1 MTTSPTPPTPP
12 PGSDDVRVVFLG
24 GLGEIGRNCA
34 CIEVGGRILVVDF
47 GLMFPDHAMPGVD
60 FVLPDFS
67 YLHEHADEVDAVL
80 LTHGHEDHVGG
91 LAHLLADL
99 SVPMYGSELTLRL
112 AQGRIEEA
120 GVLHRTELRAVPD
133 GQRLRVGP
141 VDVQFIPVTHSV
153 PHANAIA
160 FFTPQ
165 GTILHSGDF
174 KLDDAPVDGR
184 RTDLG
189 LMEHIAR
196 DGVRLLLSDS
206 TNAEEPGHSPS
217 ESTVGPYLHRLMGE
231 HPGKRIIAAC
241 FASHLHRVQ
250 QIAEAAVAHRRRVA
264 FLGRSMGQNTALA
277 RQMGLFPVPSDAV
290 VPIEEIDRYL
300 PSEVCIICTGSQ
312 GEPLSALSLMAAG
325 ENKWVKVG
333 SDDLVVISAT
343 PIPGNEHNVHRT
355 INGFFRRGADVVHG
369 DIAPVH
375 VSGHAYS
382 GDLQRL
388 LRLVQPEWFVPV
400 HGEYRHL
407 VHHARLAHEI
417 GMPEDRVAICQD
429 GDAVVL
435 GDHGVVVDRQSA
447 PAGFLY
453 VDGILGDVGRG
464 VLRDRRVLS
473 EEGMVVVVVGVDART
488 GAVLRGP
495 EIVTRGWVYGPDSDE
510 ILDEARVEVLAA
522 LADPPFMDG
531 PVDIAAL
538 QRHVREALQRYINRR
553 TRRRP
558 VVLPVVMEL

>member
-1 MTTSPTPPTPP
+1 
-12 PGSDDVRVVFLG
+12 VRVVFLG

-34 CIEVGGRILVVDF
+34 CIEVEGRILVVDF

-67 YLHEHADEVDAVL
+67 YLRDNADRVEAVL

-91 LAHLLADL
+91 LSHLLADL
-99 SVPMYGSELTLRL
+99 SVPLYGSELTLRL
-112 AQGRIEEA
+112 AQGRLEEA
-120 GVLHRTELRAVPD
+120 GVLHRTEFRPVPD
-133 GQRLRVGP
+133 GQRLSIGP
-141 VDVQFIPVTHSV
+141 VDVQFVPVTHSV

-174 KLDDAPVDGR
+174 KLDDSPVDGR

-189 LMEHIAR
+189 LIESIAR
-196 DGVRLLLSDS
+196 QGVRLLLSDS
-206 TNAEEPGHSPS
+206 TNSEEPGHTAS
-217 ESTVGPYLHRLMGE
+217 ESTVGPYVHRLFGE
-231 HPGKRIIAAC
+231 HPGKRVIAAC

-250 QIAEAAVAHRRRVA
+250 QIATAAVAHRRRVA
-264 FLGRSMGQNTALA
+264 FLGRSMGQNTSLA

-300 PSEVCIICTGSQ
+300 PSEICIICTGSQ
-312 GEPLSALSLMAAG
+312 GEPLSALSLMATG

-333 SDDLVVISAT
+333 ADDLVVISAT
-343 PIPGNEHNVHRT
+343 PIPGNEHNVHRA
-355 INGFFRRGADVVHG
+355 INGFYRRGAEVVHG
-369 DIAPVH
+369 ENAPVH
-375 VSGHAYS
+375 VSGHANA
-382 GDLQRL
+382 GDLQHL

-407 VHHARLAHEI
+407 VRHARLAIDI
-417 GMPEDRVAICQD
+417 GMPEDRVAVCQD

-435 GDHGVVVDRQSA
+435 GDHGAAVDRQFT
-447 PAGFLY
+447 PGGFLF
-453 VDGILGDVGRG
+453 VDGIVGDVGRG

-473 EEGMVVVVVGVDART
+473 EEGMVVVVVTVDART
-488 GAVLRGP
+488 GAVLKGP
-495 EIVTRGWVYGPDSDE
+495 EIVTRGWVYGPE
-510 ILDEARVEVLAA
+510 AEELLGEARGEVLAA

-531 PVDIAAL
+531 PVDVAAL
-538 QRHVREALQRYINRR
+538 QRHVREALQRYITRR

-558 VVLPVVMEL
+558 VVLPVVMEV

>member
-1 MTTSPTPPTPP
+1 
-12 PGSDDVRVVFLG
+12 
-24 GLGEIGRNCA
+24 
-34 CIEVGGRILVVDF
+34 VGGRILVVDF
-47 GLMFPDHAMPGVD
+47 GLMFPDRAMPGVD

-67 YLHEHADEVDAVL
+67 YLHDNADRVDAVL

-112 AQGRIEEA
+112 AQGRLEEA

-174 KLDDAPVDGR
+174 KLDDSPVDGR
-184 RTDLG
+184 RTDLD
-189 LMEHIAR
+189 LIERIAR

-206 TNAEEPGHSPS
+206 TNAEEPGHTQS
-217 ESTVGPYLHRLMGE
+217 ESTVGPHLHRLMGE
-231 HPGKRIIAAC
+231 HPGKRVIAAC

-250 QIAEAAVAHRRRVA
+250 QIAEAAVAHRRKVA
-264 FLGRSMGQNTALA
+264 FLGRSMGQNTTLA
-277 RQMGLFPVPSDAV
+277 RQMGLFPVPSDV
-290 VPIEEIDRYL
+290 VIPIEEIDRYL
-300 PSEVCIICTGSQ
+300 PSELCIICTGSQ
-312 GEPLSALSLMAAG
+312 GEPMSALSLMAAG
-325 ENKWVKVG
+325 DSKWVKVG
-333 SDDLVVISAT
+333 ADDLVLISST

-355 INGFFRRGADVVHG
+355 INGFYRRGAEVVHG

-375 VSGHAYS
+375 VSGHGQA

-388 LRLVQPEWFVPV
+388 LRLVQPEWFVPI

-407 VHHARLAHEI
+407 VHHARLATGI
-417 GMPEDRVAICQD
+417 GMSRDRVGICQD

-435 GDHGVVVDRQSA
+435 GDHGLSIEHQAA

-453 VDGILGDVGRG
+453 VDGIVGDVGRG
-464 VLRDRRVLS
+464 VLRDRRLLS
-473 EEGMVVVVVGVDART
+473 EEGMVVVVVSVDSRT
-488 GAVLRGP
+488 GAVLQGP
-495 EIVTRGWVYGPDSDE
+495 EIVTRGWVYGPE
-510 ILDEARVEVLAA
+510 AEELLGEARAEVMAA

-531 PVDIAAL
+531 PVDVPAL
-538 QRHVREALQRYINRR
+538 QRHMREALQRYINRR

-558 VVLPVVMEL
+558 VVLPVVMEI